1 MPSALKN
8 VVIGLFGQSLDRSMK
23 KNRWKRWR
31 PSLSILM
38 HEDLIID
45 RFDLLVQAN
54 RTPIHQPL
62 IEDMHRVSPETE
74 IREHDIDFEDPWDFE
89 NVFNQLL
96 AFCNNYP
103 FDTDR
108 ENYLIHITTGTHV
121 AQICLFLLTEAG
133 YFPGKLLQSSPRRSD
148 ANLAGSLQII
158 DLDLSKYDSIASRF
172 AKEQEDA
179 RNFLKSGI
187 ATRNA
192 QFNQLIER
200 IEVVAIRSQAP
211 VLLMGP
217 TGAGKSQLAKRIFE
231 LKKNRR
237 QLRGKL
243 VEVNCATLHGDA
255 AMSTLFGHVRG
266 AFTGASQDRPGLL
279 REAHE
284 GMVFLDEIGELGADE
299 QAMLLRALEE
309 RRFLPVGADREAMSD
324 FQLIAGTNRDL
335 QADVAEGRFREDLL
349 ARINLWT
356 FTLPGLCDRR
366 EDIEP
371 NLQFELEQYAQQ
383 AGHAVGFNKEAYHAY
398 LGFAEGPKG
407 LWRANFRDLNAS
419 ITRMATLATGHRIK
433 ENDVWEEIL
442 RLEKQWHREPRENPS
457 LNRYLTADEIAGI
470 DLFDRFQLAEVLRVC
485 EDSRNLAEAGRQLF
499 QASRQRKSS
508 RNDSDRLRKYLTK
521 FGIDLNR
528 LFGATTQPR

>member
-1 MPSALKN
+1 MKVPLKN
-8 VVIGLFGQSLDRSMK
+8 VVIGLFGQNLDRSLG

-38 HEDLIID
+38 HEDMIID
-45 RFDLLVQAN
+45 RFELLVQT
-54 RTPIHQPL
+54 RHRPIHESL
-62 IEDMHRVSPETE
+62 VEDMRQISPETN
-74 IREHDIDFEDPWDFE
+74 IQKHDIDFKDPWDFE
-89 NVFNQLL
+89 DVFNQLL
-96 AFCNNYP
+96 AFCKSYS

-108 ENYLIHITTGTHV
+108 ENYYIHITTGTHV

-133 YFPGKLLQSSPRRSD
+133 YFPGKLLQTSPKRSD
-148 ANLAGSLQII
+148 SSQAGTFQII

-172 AKEQEDA
+172 AKDQEDA

-192 QFNQLIER
+192 NFNTLIER

-217 TGAGKSQLAKRIFE
+217 TGAGKSQLAKRIYE
-231 LKKNRR
+231 LKKTRR

-279 REAHE
+279 REANE
-284 GMVFLDEIGELGADE
+284 GMVFLDEIGELGPDE

-309 RRFLPVGADREAMSD
+309 RRFLPVGADRETRSE
-324 FQLIAGTNRDL
+324 FQLIAGTNKDL
-335 QADVAEGRFREDLL
+335 NAEVAAGRFREDLL

-356 FTLPGLCDRR
+356 FTLPGLCDRH

-371 NLQFELEQYAQQ
+371 NIQFELEQYSQKE
-383 AGHAVGFNKEAYHAY
+383 GHAVGFNKEAFQTY
-398 LGFAEGPKG
+398 LKFAEGPEG

-419 ITRMATLATGHRIK
+419 VTRMATLSTGHRIR
-433 ENDVWEEIL
+433 EEDVREEIG
-442 RLEKQWHREPRENPS
+442 RLKRQWHRQPQETSILE
-457 LNRYLTADEIAGI
+457 RYLSVEDVANI
-470 DLFDRFQLAEVLRVC
+470 DLFDRLQLAQVLRVC
-485 EDSRNLAEAGRQLF
+485 ESCSSLAQAGRQLF
-499 QASRQRKSS
+499 GVSRMRKSS
-508 RNDSDRLRKYLTK
+508 RNDSDRLRKYLSK
-521 FGIDLNR
+521 FRIDPNQAFKTIR
-528 LFGATTQPR
+528 